1 MTTPSRVLFS
11 DRKVTDWG
19 GNIQK
24 KTSGESPA
32 HDGREGGGGL
42 DSLGRIGKQKSDI
55 ANNTYVPVPV
65 QRVLIKAEKDSLTRG
80 RDINS
85 PKSARNS

>member
-1 MTTPSRVLFS
+1 MTTHSRVLFLSKS
-11 DRKVTDWG
+11 DRLG
-19 GNIQK
+19 GNIHK

-32 HDGREGGGGL
+32 HDGREGGGGV

-55 ANNTYVPVPV
+55 ANNTYV
-65 QRVLIKAEKDSLTRG
+65 QIVLIEAEKDSLTRG